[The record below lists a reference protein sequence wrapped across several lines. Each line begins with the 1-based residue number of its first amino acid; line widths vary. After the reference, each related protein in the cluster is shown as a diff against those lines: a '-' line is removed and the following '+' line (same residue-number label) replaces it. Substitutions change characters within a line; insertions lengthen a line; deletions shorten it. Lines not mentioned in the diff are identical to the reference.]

1 MNYENQVFQN
11 ERVELSDG
19 RFHGCT
25 FRNCELVYRGEPSP
39 TFQDNEFI
47 DSTFVFRDAAIRTLY
62 FLSNIYHAG
71 KGGEE
76 IVEQTFDDVRNRAI
90 HGSETSTIKP
100 HTPDHTLRG

>member
-1 MNYENQVFQN
+1 MNYKNQVFQN

>member
-1 MNYENQVFQN
+1 MDYKDKTFENK
-11 ERVELSDG
+11 RVELSDG

-25 FRNCELVYRGEPSP
+25 FKNCELVYRGEPSP

-47 DSTFVFRDAAIRTLY
+47 DSTFVFRDDAIRTLY

-71 KGGEE
+71 EGGRE
-76 IVEQTFDDVRNRAI
+76 IVEQTFDDVRNRTI

-100 HTPDHTLRG
+100 HTPEHTLHG

>member
-1 MNYENQVFQN
+1 MDYKNRLFEN
-11 ERVELSDG
+11 ERVELSEN

-71 KGGEE
+71 EGGQE
-76 IVEQTFDDVRNRAI
+76 IVEQTFDDIRNRSI
-90 HGSETSTIKP
+90 HGSETSTITP
-100 HTPDHTLRG
+100 HTPEHTLH